1 MTAINTNVD
10 LRSKKFSGASISPV
24 WQYFGFKQDET
35 DSDPPTCKL
44 CLKKVCAAGGN
55 TSNLRRHL
63 QNNHPVESSKIAKAK
78 PEKRQADTAGAG
90 QSTSQN
96 QQLSIADAFSK
107 LQKYER
113 GGKQWQ
119 KLTDSVTKCLAKDMM
134 PIYTVEKSG
143 FQQLLKDFDPKYQLP
158 SRKYF
163 SNQATPKLYNETK
176 ESILQHLRSAQFFS
190 ATSDMWSSNTME
202 PYMSY
207 TVHYID
213 PDWKLQSRC
222 LQTL

>member
-1 MTAINTNVD
+1 MNCQDFKQEKCTFDQSPSAHFTVLISCNALFRECKYGSYKRQCRFVI
-10 LRSKKFSGASISPV
+10 KKFSGASISPV

-134 PIYTVEKSG
+134 PIYTVEKS
-143 FQQLLKDFDPKYQLP
+143 
-158 SRKYF
+158 
-163 SNQATPKLYNETK
+163 
-176 ESILQHLRSAQFFS
+176 
-190 ATSDMWSSNTME
+190 
-202 PYMSY
+202 
-207 TVHYID
+207 
-213 PDWKLQSRC
+213 
-222 LQTL
+222 